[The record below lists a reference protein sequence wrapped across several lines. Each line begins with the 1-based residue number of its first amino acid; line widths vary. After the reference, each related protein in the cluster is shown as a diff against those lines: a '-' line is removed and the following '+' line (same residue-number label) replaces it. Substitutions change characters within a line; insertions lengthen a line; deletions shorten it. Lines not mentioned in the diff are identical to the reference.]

1 MANWAWPEI
10 VDEDSALDASHK
22 AGGWAAFV
30 AGLTVLLA
38 GIGMATGSVLMGIG
52 PSALVDAALFS
63 LVAWRVWNGSRP
75 WAVAGLA
82 LYLFEVGWNLTH
94 HHGVGIL
101 TVIVVLALA
110 NGVRGTFALHNYR
123 AEKEKMMQSQPNA
136 QASAASAGS
145 TSIPPTSYPDKPLN

>member
-1 MANWAWPEI
+1 
-10 VDEDSALDASHK
+10 
-22 AGGWAAFV
+22 
-30 AGLTVLLA
+30 
-38 GIGMATGSVLMGIG
+38 MATGSVLMGIG
-52 PSALVDAALFS
+52 PSALVDAALFGI
-63 LVAWRVWNGSRP
+63 VAWRVWNGSRP

-145 TSIPPTSYPDKPLN
+145 TSIAPTSYPDKPLN

>member
-10 VDEDSALDASHK
+10 MDEASALDASHK

-38 GIGMATGSVLMGIG
+38 VIAMVTGSVLLGIG
-52 PSALVDAALFS
+52 PGALVDAALFGI
-63 LVAWRVWNGSRP
+63 VAWRVWNGSRP

-82 LYLFEVGWNLTH
+82 LYLFEILWNLSN

-101 TVIVVLALA
+101 TLVVVLALV

-123 AEKEKMMQSQPNA
+123 AERAKMMQSQPNS
-136 QASAASAGS
+136 QASAAAAGS
-145 TSIPPTSYPDKPLN
+145 ASSAPTLYSDKPLN